1 VIIGSVRF
9 TLVPL
14 GSIDLLPVCYQRRV
28 ILNNTECKTTQVDL
42 KDDKIRGLS
51 MRVFPNRKSFYLFY
65 RTASGVQRRPKL
77 GDFPTLSVSQARDL
91 AKDWL
96 HRVSQGE
103 DPSKDRATKRAGMTV
118 KQFSTVYLWRHARK
132 KKSFKEDRRQI
143 NKYIRPN
150 MGSEKIE
157 DISREDIKALH
168 NKMKKS
174 PVQANRTLSLL
185 SKMMNFAEEIGERKN
200 NTNPCQHIAHNKEKK
215 RTRYCSKEEAVA
227 VFERLYHYSQLH
239 PGQCAMMWLLIYTGA
254 RPSEIARCRPEDVHS
269 VGLVLEEHKTDST
282 GRPRVIKL
290 PKQARAL
297 IQGLPP
303 TKNGTLTG
311 VKSAKS
317 LWEKIRRDTGISDL
331 RIYDM
336 RHTFASVGLTHSDL
350 NLEKIKDL
358 LGHTTVATT
367 ERYAH
372 LMNDGAQDA
381 VDRIGDAIDE
391 LGDRVRV
398 VN

>member
-1 VIIGSVRF
+1 M
-9 TLVPL
+9 
-14 GSIDLLPVCYQRRV
+14 
-28 ILNNTECKTTQVDL
+28 NNTECKNTTVGL

-51 MRVFPNRKSFYLFY
+51 LRVFPNRKSFYLFY

-77 GDFPTLSVSQARDL
+77 GDFPTLTVSQARDI

-96 HRVSQGE
+96 HRVSLGE
-103 DPSKDRATKRAGMTV
+103 DPSKNRAQKRAGMTV
-118 KQFSTVYLWRHARK
+118 KEFTTIYLWRYARK

-143 NKYIRPN
+143 AKYIRPN
-150 MGSEKIE
+150 LGSEKIE
-157 DISREDIKALH
+157 DITRDDIVALH

-174 PVQANRTLSLL
+174 PVQANRTLALM
-185 SKMMNFAEEIGERKN
+185 SKLMNYAEEIGERKN
-200 NTNPCQHIAHNKEKK
+200 NTNPCQHVSRNKEKK
-215 RTRYCSKEEAVA
+215 RTRYCSREEAIK
-227 VFERLYHYSQLH
+227 VFERLHFYNQLH

-254 RPSEIARCRPEDVHS
+254 RPSEIARARPEDVHN
-269 VGLVLEEHKTDST
+269 VGLVLDVHKTDST

-303 TKNGTLTG
+303 TKDGTLTG

-317 LWEKIRRDTGISDL
+317 LWNKIRKDTGVEDL

-358 LGHTTVATT
+358 LGHTNVSTT

-381 VDRIGDAIDE
+381 VDAIGDAIDDYV
-391 LGDRVRV
+391 GGRVRAV
-398 VN
+398 I